1 MATIC
6 LNMIVKNEAALIRR
20 CLDSVLPHIDS
31 WVIMD
36 TGSSDGTQDLIREH
50 LRALPGELFEGP
62 FTDFGQART
71 EALAR
76 VGDRADYVLFMD
88 ADDTLVC
95 PESYA
100 LPLLTA
106 DAYYLEFVEGADA
119 GISYR
124 RPALVATRLP
134 WRFEGVL
141 HEYLTAGE
149 TRGISAQWLDGPTI
163 RGTREGA
170 RNADPQKYLKDAA
183 ILERAL
189 GEDPGNCRYQFY
201 LAQSY
206 RDAGRLEQSL
216 EAYRRRAV
224 MGGWEEE
231 VWYSL
236 FEAARLQES
245 LQRPAEAV
253 VAAYLEAWNARP
265 RRAEPLYHLARLFR
279 LRNEYPL
286 ALLFAEKAIAVP
298 RPGDM
303 LFLDESVYRWRAL
316 DEFAVAAYW
325 NRREQESAQAS
336 RALLDS
342 GHLPADEV
350 ARVEANLRAAR
361 LRLLA
366 A

>member
-20 CLDSVLPHIDS
+20 CLDSVVPHIDS

-106 DAYYLEFVEGADA
+106 DAY
-119 GISYR
+119 
-124 RPALVATRLP
+124 
-134 WRFEGVL
+134 
-141 HEYLTAGE
+141 
-149 TRGISAQWLDGPTI
+149 
-163 RGTREGA
+163 
-170 RNADPQKYLKDAA
+170 
-183 ILERAL
+183 
-189 GEDPGNCRYQFY
+189 
-201 LAQSY
+201 
-206 RDAGRLEQSL
+206 
-216 EAYRRRAV
+216 
-224 MGGWEEE
+224 
-231 VWYSL
+231 
-236 FEAARLQES
+236 
-245 LQRPAEAV
+245 
-253 VAAYLEAWNARP
+253 YLEAWNARP